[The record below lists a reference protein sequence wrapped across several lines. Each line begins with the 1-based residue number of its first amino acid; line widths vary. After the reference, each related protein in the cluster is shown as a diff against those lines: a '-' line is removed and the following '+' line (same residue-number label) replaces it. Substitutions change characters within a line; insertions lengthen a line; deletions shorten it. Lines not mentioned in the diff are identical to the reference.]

1 MMKTILRYY
10 VRVCMFLLPIFF
22 LPVITDPFGFGKN
35 LAVMVTGAIG
45 LILWG
50 VSMVIDRSQEVK
62 VNKIFLMVLALVV
75 WGWVS
80 WWRVLQPGVRLRS
93 VMDVGGVGTLT
104 AVAEWFFLWY
114 QVKSKEEE
122 KQQLNWLTAAGVLVT
137 ITSIVVFL
145 VPTSK
150 LPIVWPK
157 DTAWLSIDGSWSM
170 TGSILGEIILLG
182 FLAVEWGKRL
192 AEKVKGENVTEY
204 VVEAVLT
211 GVLSLAVLLDIY
223 RLFKT
228 GWVNLDTNSAWVI
241 AVESF
246 KRNPIWG
253 IGIGNF
259 MEAFNKYRPDTYNV
273 TKFWA
278 NGFRTSASGILQIW
292 TELGVVAMAIL
303 AILSTMIIRLK
314 KDLRWYRLV
323 ALGLVATFL
332 PMNLV
337 GILMLVW
344 ALGEVAEGHDDK
356 MVLSFKVG
364 EKELDLVPIG
374 LLTIFVISGVISGYW
389 LGRLVMG
396 EVYMRQSMVA
406 ASKNDGGGTYNL
418 QIKAIGMDMYD
429 AEYRRVYSQTN
440 LALAKAILSNSSV
453 TDDDKQKASVLIQQS
468 VREGKSAIALD
479 SQDPSYWTNLAVIYR
494 NLIGVVDG
502 SPDWSF
508 QAYQQAVALDSMNP
522 LLKLDL
528 GGLLYAANRFD
539 EADRVFEQTVTV
551 KPDFANAWYNWA
563 YSAKQN
569 GRLADAVAR
578 LTQAVALVPKDSGD
592 YSKASAELATWQ
604 KELDEAIKKQN
615 AAVAAQQAALA
626 TPTPS
631 PESLKTA
638 EPLPTVNK
646 KNEVAVPTGELAP
659 PTPADGEV
667 ATPTAK
673 PTTKPK
679 VKPSPTIV
687 P

>member
-1 MMKTILRYY
+1 MMKNVLKYY
-10 VRVCMFLLPIFF
+10 VRVCMFLLPVFF
-22 LPVITDPFGFGKN
+22 LPIITDPFGFGKN
-35 LAVMVTGAIG
+35 LLLMLTVILG
-45 LILWG
+45 LIWWG
-50 VSMVIDRSQEVK
+50 VSMMIDRSQEVK
-62 VNKIFLMVLALVV
+62 VNKIFWFLVALGA
-75 WGWVS
+75 WGWIGWVKM
-80 WWRVLQPGVRLRS
+80 LQPGVQLQS
-93 VMDVGGVGTLT
+93 VMNIGGIGTLT
-104 AVAEWFFLWY
+104 AVVGWYFLWY
-114 QVKSKEEE
+114 QVKNKEET
-122 KQQLNWLTAAGVLVT
+122 KQQLNWLTAAGVMIAVS
-137 ITSIVVFL
+137 SIVVFL
-145 VPTSK
+145 TPTNR
-150 LPIVWPK
+150 LPLVWPK
-157 DTAWLSIDGSWSM
+157 DTAWLSIDGSWSL
-170 TGSILGEIILLG
+170 TGSVLGEVILLV

-192 AEKVKGENVTEY
+192 AAKVKGEDVMEY
-204 VVEAVLT
+204 VVEAVVT
-211 GVLSLAVLLDIY
+211 GVLSLVVLLDIY

-253 IGIGNF
+253 VGIGNF

-278 NGFRTSASGILQIW
+278 NGFRTSSSGILQMW
-292 TELGVVAMAIL
+292 TELGMVAMTIVAVL
-303 AILSTMIIRLK
+303 AAGIIRMK
-314 KDLRWYRLV
+314 KSFRWYRLMVLASIV
-323 ALGLVATFL
+323 AFL
-332 PMNLV
+332 PVN
-337 GILMLVW
+337 ILSLLLLVW
-344 ALGEVAEGHDDK
+344 AMVELTEGQDDK
-356 MVLSFKVG
+356 KVLGFKVG
-364 EKELDLVPIG
+364 EKQLDLVPIG
-374 LLTIFVISGVISGYW
+374 LLVLFVVGGGIGGYW
-389 LGRLVMG
+389 LGRIMLG

-406 ASKNDGGGTYNL
+406 AAKNDGGGTYNL
-418 QIKAIGMDMYD
+418 QIKAIGMDMYN

-440 LALAKAILSNSSV
+440 LALSKVILSTTTVS
-453 TDDDKQKASVLIQQS
+453 DDDKQKASVLIQQS
-468 VREGKSAIALD
+468 VREGKSAIALN

-508 QAYQQAVALDSMNP
+508 QAYQQAVALDPENP

-551 KPDFANAWYNWA
+551 KSDFANAWYNWA
-563 YSAKQN
+563 YTAKQN

-592 YSKASAELATWQ
+592 YSKANAELVTWQ

-659 PTPADGEV
+659 PEV
-667 ATPTAK
+667 TAK
-673 PTTKPK
+673 PTVTVTP
-679 VKPSPTIV
+679 
-687 P
+687 